1 MECHGNSASTIG
13 TSCVNNED
21 GCQKVSASV
30 ETSCM
35 KMEDGAEKA
44 SRNDDSFSVIAANG
58 DKLNVCYF

>member
-1 MECHGNSASTIG
+1 M
-13 TSCVNNED
+13 NNED

-44 SRNDDSFSVIAANG
+44 
-58 DKLNVCYF
+58 KWK